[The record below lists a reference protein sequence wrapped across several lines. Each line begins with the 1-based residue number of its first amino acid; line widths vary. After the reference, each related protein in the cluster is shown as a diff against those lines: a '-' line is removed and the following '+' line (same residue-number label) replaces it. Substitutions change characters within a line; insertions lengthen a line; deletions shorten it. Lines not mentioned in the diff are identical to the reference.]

1 VLTPLSRVAQDEDEA
16 EGLDGGVSSAC
27 SLSNNGVFGA
37 IVSFVAQ

>member
-1 VLTPLSRVAQDEDEA
+1 VLTPLSRVAQDEA